1 MVNQIAKLSADERF
15 KYVENR
21 IIKLHKESAGAR
33 PIRSYCSSSFDEWA
47 TKAKNIKDQI
57 HKSVVDYYND
67 LDFVSRYN
75 LGIYPW
81 ANDPDIKALLQIL
94 QMRGRAKAASKLEK
108 LEAEID
114 DVAGKIA
121 KLESGGRYYREDVIN
136 LSTTFDKLHISIR
149 IENDRGRKRQQSL
162 DKMAAAPFKAAEK
175 AKDFGCAVIAIIFGI
190 GICIG
195 VPILIILNIC
205 GVIR

>member
-1 MVNQIAKLSADERF
+1 MANQIAKLSADERF
-15 KYVENR
+15 KYVENL
-21 IIKLHKESAGAR
+21 IIKLHKESSGTR
-33 PIRSYCSSSFDEWA
+33 PIQNYYSSSFDEWA
-47 TKAKNIKDQI
+47 TKAKNIKEQI
-57 HKSVVDYYND
+57 HKSVVDYYNG

-75 LGIYPW
+75 LGTYPW
-81 ANDPDIKALLQIL
+81 ASDPDIKALLQIL

-114 DVAGKIA
+114 GVAGKIA

-162 DKMAAAPFKAAEK
+162 DKIAAAPFKAAEK
-175 AKDFGCAVIAIIFGI
+175 ATDFGCSAIAILFGI

-195 VPILIILNIC
+195 VPILIILGIC

>member
-15 KYVENR
+15 KYVENL
-21 IIKLHKESAGAR
+21 IIKLHKESSGAR
-33 PIRSYCSSSFDEWA
+33 PIRNYYSSSFDEWA

-108 LEAEID
+108 LEAEIAELK
-114 DVAGKIA
+114 AGK
-121 KLESGGRYYREDVIN
+121 
-136 LSTTFDKLHISIR
+136 
-149 IENDRGRKRQQSL
+149 
-162 DKMAAAPFKAAEK
+162 
-175 AKDFGCAVIAIIFGI
+175 
-190 GICIG
+190 
-195 VPILIILNIC
+195 
-205 GVIR
+205 